1 MRWVL
6 FVLVGFVILVAISNM
21 LKRPAQPFWATAKP
35 STATAEPSIAKG
47 SLNIVDGACAMYV
60 EPAVKS
66 VLKDP
71 DSARFGTIHCLD
83 NRRIRDGKVVRTG
96 GMQVTFACGSVNSRN
111 SFGGYT
117 GFQHF
122 VVIIEPVQGMF
133 IESQGA
139 PFVDIWNKLC
149 AHNG

>member
-1 MRWVL
+1 MGRVL
-6 FVLVGFVILVAISNM
+6 LVLVGLAILIIMGAQ
-21 LKRPAQPFWATAKP
+21 LAPTAPAAPPAAKP
-35 STATAEPSIAKG
+35 KG
-47 SLNIVDGACAMYV
+47 PINIVGRACAMYV

-83 NRRIRDGKVVRTG
+83 NRRMKDGKVVRTG

-111 SFGGYT
+111 GFGGYT
-117 GFQHF
+117 GFQQF

-149 AHNG
+149 ASNSVR